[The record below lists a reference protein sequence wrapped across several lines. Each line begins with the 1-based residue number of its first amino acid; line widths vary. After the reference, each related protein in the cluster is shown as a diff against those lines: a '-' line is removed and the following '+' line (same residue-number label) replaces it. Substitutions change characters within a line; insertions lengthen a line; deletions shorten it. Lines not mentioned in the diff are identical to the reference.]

1 MQEFKSQAVVEG
13 PQDKMDYLND
23 FGLEM
28 TAYFYLT
35 PPYWERLNSLFG
47 GND

>member
-1 MQEFKSQAVVEG
+1 MSEFKSQAVVDG
-13 PQDKMDYLND
+13 PMDKMDFLNEY
-23 FGLEM
+23 GLEM
-28 TAYFYLT
+28 TVYFYLT